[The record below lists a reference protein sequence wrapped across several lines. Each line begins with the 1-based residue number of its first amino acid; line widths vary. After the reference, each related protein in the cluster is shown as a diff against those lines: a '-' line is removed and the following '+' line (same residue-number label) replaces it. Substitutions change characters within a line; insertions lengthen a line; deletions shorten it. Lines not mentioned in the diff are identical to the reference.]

1 ASARRH
7 AGRGRRAGIRVV
19 TGSEELGRGGRLHGS
34 AASELVA
41 AAYAAESA
49 HGPRLARGLSLA
61 DLAHAVALVEGG
73 DLRGEDAQGL
83 LRGLLELH
91 EIPGDEFP

>member
-1 ASARRH
+1 M
-7 AGRGRRAGIRVV
+7 
-19 TGSEELGRGGRLHGS
+19 TEELGRGARLRGS

-61 DLAHAVALVEGG
+61 DIAHAVALVE
-73 DLRGEDAQGL
+73 EPT
-83 LRGLLELH
+83 LH
-91 EIPGDEFP
+91 EPQAHRLEVARRDNLPIARCSLVRRWRVALDS